1 MSHMGKHLRE
11 STICY
16 QTSPSRATW
25 FGFKVL
31 VSPPLSSQHPLLLPF
46 SLLPTTPLPL
56 VCSSAFI
63 FELSY
68 GVTVSLHMSAV
79 N

>member
-1 MSHMGKHLRE
+1 MGKHLRD
-11 STICY
+11 STTCY

-25 FGFKVL
+25 LGFKVL
-31 VSPPLSSQHPLLLPF
+31 VPPPLFSQHPLLLPF
-46 SLLPTTPLPL
+46 SLLPTAPPFL

-68 GVTVSLHMSAV
+68 GVTVSLHMGAV